1 MWYAEQISVQLEDMA
16 SVEDAIIEPV
26 DLCMAR
32 MKEASASWLVQRR
45 DYIVNNPQFIVNGF
59 PHAGIS
65 KALNSGGFRGGSKGS
80 MEPPFGF
87 SDDRRLWKPGL

>member
-1 MWYAEQISVQLEDMA
+1 MQLEDMA
-16 SVEDAIIEPV
+16 SVEDVIIEPV

-45 DYIVNNPQFIVNGF
+45 DYIANNPQFIVNGF

-65 KALNSGGFRGGSKGS
+65 NALNSGRFRGVPRVPWN
-80 MEPPFGF
+80 PPFGF